1 MDFNYDVNT
10 PASRGEL
17 ARRIRE
23 GATWLRTVGMSDQA
37 AQAGEAADKIERGEP
52 VGDTLGCIA
61 DDLFGYDAAD
71 AFRDFD
77 VWTRTIG

>member
-1 MDFNYDVNT
+1 MAPDRRHVR
-10 PASRGEL
+10 PGSPSR
-17 ARRIRE
+17 
-23 GATWLRTVGMSDQA
+23 
-37 AQAGEAADKIERGEP
+37 EAADKIERGEP